1 MNKKLNIFEFNKI
14 GYFKYKPRVPSIA
27 GGEARFS
34 MPQYPISE
42 FLINKI
48 KNNEIEWEIE
58 TEKQEPKLFKGKFI
72 VLI

>member
-14 GYFKYKPRVPSIA
+14 GYFKYKPRVPSIVDCIR
-27 GGEARFS
+27 E
-34 MPQYPISE
+34 YPISE
-42 FLINKI
+42 FLMNKI